1 MSGKP
6 ETATAI
12 IQSYCDSVRQKVET
26 SVGRPYEVYV
36 AKTFLSRPWEGNSY
50 MIKVH
55 VGGDE
60 YIHVKVM
67 KYHMI
72 SAQKAALVSL
82 ETGKKL
88 NDPL

>member
-12 IQSYCDSVRQKVET
+12 IQSYCDSVREKVET

-50 MIKVH
+50 MIKVMFYSLSSQARKSR
-55 VGGDE
+55 E
-60 YIHVKVM
+60 QF
-67 KYHMI
+67 
-72 SAQKAALVSL
+72 SAFSS
-82 ETGKKL
+82 
-88 NDPL
+88 